1 MESVLL
7 EPMYE
12 VPGSDVAFV
21 LITEGKV
28 KGTESARYWKRGE
41 GNEFWHEFANLEQAY
56 RSRMGRRI

>member
-1 MESVLL
+1 M
-7 EPMYE
+7 
-12 VPGSDVAFV
+12 

-28 KGTESARYWKRGE
+28 KGVEPARYWKRGE